1 MALKRGSKKRY
12 YGKKQGK
19 GWKKRFFKLSLQKL
33 SCISAQAK
41 LHLGSSEAAS
51 RQKRSC
57 ISAKAKL
64 HLGKSQAAYSTKAKQ
79 HIGNYRYKKNE
90 RDEKTY
96 KEDLHGACPLS
107 KHHYIGMWIGRER
120 QKQGALQPVMLS
132 LCGVA

>member
-57 ISAKAKL
+57 ISAKAR
-64 HLGKSQAAYSTKAKQ
+64 Q
-79 HIGNYRYKKNE
+79 HIQQKPSSISAITAIKKMNVTKKHIKKTCMVLALLASIIISACGSGESDNREVHFSPSRYPYAVLDN
-90 RDEKTY
+90 R
-96 KEDLHGACPLS
+96 
-107 KHHYIGMWIGRER
+107 KH
-120 QKQGALQPVMLS
+120 
-132 LCGVA
+132 

>member
-33 SCISAQAK
+33 SCISAQ
-41 LHLGSSEAAS
+41 
-51 RQKRSC
+51 
-57 ISAKAKL
+57 AKL

-120 QKQGALQPVMLS
+120 QQQGALQPVMLP

>member
-41 LHLGSSEAAS
+41 LHLGSSQAAS
-51 RQKRSC
+51 RQKLSC
-57 ISAKAKL
+57 ISA
-64 HLGKSQAAYSTKAKQ
+64 KAKQ

-107 KHHYIGMWIGRER
+107 KHHYIGM
-120 QKQGALQPVMLS
+120 
-132 LCGVA
+132 

>member
-33 SCISAQAK
+33 SCISA
-41 LHLGSSEAAS
+41 
-51 RQKRSC
+51 
-57 ISAKAKL
+57 
-64 HLGKSQAAYSTKAKQ
+64 KAKQ

-107 KHHYIGMWIGRER
+107 KHHYIGM
-120 QKQGALQPVMLS
+120 
-132 LCGVA
+132 